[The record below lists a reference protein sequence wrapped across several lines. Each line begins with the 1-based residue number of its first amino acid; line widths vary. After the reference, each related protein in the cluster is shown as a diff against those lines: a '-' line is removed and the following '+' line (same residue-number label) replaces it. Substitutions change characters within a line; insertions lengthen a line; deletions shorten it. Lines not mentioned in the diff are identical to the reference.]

1 MKIENQAIE
10 SSNLKT
16 LTYDSRD
23 QNLIIEFKGK
33 ENNKYKYKKVPEEII
48 ESFLKSESKG
58 KFFHANIKSK
68 YEYEKVLNQEEKIFG
83 INLKEATKKVYDFLD
98 KNEYKEERTILQI
111 EKVGNAIFVSMLNPY
126 GLFIVLEDGTV
137 QDNYGV
143 FDK

>member
-16 LTYDSRD
+16 ITYDSED

-33 ENNKYKYKKVPEEII
+33 ENNRYQYKNVPEELV
-48 ESFLKSESKG
+48 ENFLKSESKG
-58 KFFHANIKSK
+58 KFFHSDIKGK
-68 YEYEKVLNQEEKIFG
+68 YEFKKIPNQQEKEFE
-83 INLKEATKKVYDFLD
+83 EATKKVYNFLD
-98 KNEYKEERTILQI
+98 QNSYNGEKTISQI
-111 EKVGNAIFVSMLNPY
+111 EKKGNDIFVSMLNPY
-126 GLFIVLEDGTV
+126 GLFIVSENGTV